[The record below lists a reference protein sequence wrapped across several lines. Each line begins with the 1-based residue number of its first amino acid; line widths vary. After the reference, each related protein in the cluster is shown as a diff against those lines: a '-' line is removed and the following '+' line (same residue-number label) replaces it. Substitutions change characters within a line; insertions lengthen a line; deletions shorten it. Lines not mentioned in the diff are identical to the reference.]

1 MSNDADARPLNSMEG
16 VMNRHP
22 ILPTL
27 QQAAP
32 VRAAPY
38 AMPGRTGLIIVDE
51 VNGFC
56 TVGAGPLAPAAP
68 DASVDAMI
76 AETDRIART
85 FLAAGR
91 PVMVFRDTHQPGRAE
106 PPYPPHCEIGT
117 GQEKLVDR
125 LAWLETA
132 RGPVAFLDKDVIDGV
147 IGGIAADGSNRV
159 YDWIREHRLEAVV
172 LVGICTDICVAD
184 AALTLLSS
192 RNHYFGDTPML
203 PGLRDIVVY
212 EPACATYH
220 LPDDVAVTLG
230 LPETAA
236 HDAGLFHHIG
246 LSIMQSRGAVIASE
260 LGPHVRQGV

>member
-1 MSNDADARPLNSMEG
+1 MEG
-16 VMNRHP
+16 VLTEHP
-22 ILPTL
+22 ILPSL
-27 QQAAP
+27 RLAAP
-32 VRAAPY
+32 VAAAPY
-38 AMPGRTGLIIVDE
+38 TLPGRTGLIIVDE

-68 DASVDAMI
+68 DARVDAMI
-76 AETDRIART
+76 AETDRIARR
-85 FLAAGR
+85 FLAEGR
-91 PVMVFRDTHQPGRAE
+91 PVLAFRDTHQPGRLE

-132 RGPVAFLDKDVIDGV
+132 PGSVAFLNKDVIDGV
-147 IGGIAADGSNRV
+147 VGGIAADGTNRV
-159 YDWIREHRLEAVV
+159 YDWIRTQRLEAVV

-184 AALTLLSS
+184 ATLTLLSS
-192 RNHYFGDTPML
+192 RNHYFGDVPML

-220 LPDDVAVTLG
+220 LPADAVRTLG
-230 LPETAA
+230 LPDTAA

-260 LGPHVRQGV
+260 LR